1 MKSFI
6 LSIYFLAACANFAFG
21 KCAPQAFYTTVHNT
35 PVMVYGTISNCKT
48 DKKTGM
54 ATAVLQI
61 IETLKGELSE
71 GKMIVRQ
78 LNVSFASEI
87 GGSVPQK
94 ADVKN
99 GDKKIFFLERNPDK
113 SWRLVTGRCMTY
125 QLAVNAKKEIILS
138 NFGNKTVSF
147 DDFKNGIT
155 LFNKNYSDFESQKAK
170 SADFKLENTTKNTT
184 FALLAGEMF
193 GKPFETAETTEKPA
207 EKVKTKKG
215 KRGKR
220 KK

>member
-1 MKSFI
+1 
-6 LSIYFLAACANFAFG
+6 
-21 KCAPQAFYTTVHNT
+21 
-35 PVMVYGTISNCKT
+35 
-48 DKKTGM
+48 
-54 ATAVLQI
+54 
-61 IETLKGELSE
+61 
-71 GKMIVRQ
+71 
-78 LNVSFASEI
+78 
-87 GGSVPQK
+87 
-94 ADVKN
+94 
-99 GDKKIFFLERNPDK
+99 
-113 SWRLVTGRCMTY
+113 MTY
-125 QLAVNAKKEIILS
+125 QLAVNAKNEIVLS

-193 GKPFETAETTEKPA
+193 GKPFETAQTTEKNEKPT

-215 KRGKR
+215 KRVKR